1 MDKPFSGIDDF
12 CKRCKINGETMKK
25 LYMILSLALILC
37 FMVGC
42 QDKEAMAELE
52 EFRAQAA
59 VEEQNAALIR
69 NFLKEIDAGNW
80 DMFKVVLADEYKLY
94 FPSNAP
100 AISKE
105 EQIAMVNSNLKS
117 FPKWQHEIKDLIA
130 KGDKVVVH
138 IIDKT
143 TNEGEFQ
150 GIPAT
155 GKKVEFGNIIIF
167 RIKDGKIIE
176 AVQEA
181 DVLGWMMQLGME
193 LKPK

>member
-1 MDKPFSGIDDF
+1 
-12 CKRCKINGETMKK
+12 MKK
-25 LYMILSLALILC
+25 LFVILPLALLLC
-37 FMVGC
+37 LTVGC
-42 QDKEAMAELE
+42 QDKAAMAELE
-52 EFRAQAA
+52 AMKAEAA
-59 VEEQNAALIR
+59 VEEQNEALIR

-80 DMFKVVLADEYKLY
+80 EMFREVLADEYKLY

-105 EQIAMVNSNLKS
+105 EQISDVYSNLKS
-117 FPKWQHEIKDLIA
+117 FPKWEHEIKDLIA
-130 KGDKVVVH
+130 KGDQVVVH

-143 TNEGEFQ
+143 THEGEFQ
-150 GIPAT
+150 SIPAT

-193 LKPK
+193 LKPKEEK

>member
-1 MDKPFSGIDDF
+1 
-12 CKRCKINGETMKK
+12 MKK
-25 LYMILSLALILC
+25 LFMILPLVLVLC
-37 FMVGC
+37 FFYGC
-42 QDKEAMAELE
+42 QDKAAMAELE
-52 EFRAQAA
+52 EFKAQAA
-59 VEEQNAALIR
+59 VEEQNEALIR
-69 NFLKEIDAGNW
+69 NFLKELDAGNW
-80 DMFKVVLADEYKLY
+80 EMFKEVLADEYKLY

-105 EQIAMVNSNLKS
+105 EQINDVYSNLKS
-117 FPKWQHEIKDLIA
+117 FPKWEHEIKDFIA
-130 KGDKVVVH
+130 KGDQVVVH

-143 TNEGEFQ
+143 THEGEFQ

-155 GKKVEFGNIIIF
+155 GNKIEFGNIIIF

-193 LKPK
+193 LKPKEEK